1 MTEEK
6 LEEGRPCN
14 PDDVVCQQEVF
25 NRLKN
30 LQELTG
36 DETFAEK
43 YPQLVGLED
52 TIDEAVKTQEGV
64 VQRAVDQC
72 GETEESTE
80 LVLPPGGTDVTE
92 SPEEAPE
99 PITVQ
104 PQAVIASEEEV
115 PSGE

>member
-6 LEEGRPCN
+6 WKEGSPCN
-14 PDDVVCQQEVF
+14 PDDVVCQQEVL

-30 LQELTG
+30 LHEITQE
-36 DETFAEK
+36 ETFTEK

-72 GETEESTE
+72 GEVEEPTE
-80 LVLPPGGTDVTE
+80 LVVPPGGTDVTE
-92 SPEEAPE
+92 PPEETPE
-99 PITVQ
+99 SITVQ

-115 PSGE
+115 ESGE